1 MGLAGREKRG
11 SGQST
16 SGLPAGGQSDTE
28 EAGKRDGQYVDE
40 VNESQGRAQ
49 MNRNGLVYV

>member
-40 VNESQGRAQ
+40 VNEAQGKTQ